1 MWKTLCAPISLLA
14 LVFLAACDAEKP
26 KVKNQA
32 ASEPMAAAPQPPAPP
47 PAPTHPQSA
56 EIEKL
61 TGAHTRVVWA
71 QYQKPKSAEPYSN
84 ASSHFLMGLDSKD
97 GLGAHPIL
105 AVNGNYSRPLI
116 TSDGE
121 AILFSDK
128 RLSRDD
134 KNNKVYNPI
143 IQLTDW
149 KGTAP
154 KTLAEGYAV
163 DTWRDPASGTE
174 WVYAVRDFVS
184 STRIAIEAKKMVRF
198 QLNDPSKEELVW
210 DQTAVSPDNIQLSRD
225 GSRAS
230 GQFPW
235 PNVGQFLLGQNKDF
249 KKLITGCWPSLSPDN
264 SQISWGLDGEHREA
278 TFFADDGAKTW
289 TVKLN
294 SHPELAKGEIYHP
307 RWTNHPRFITLTGPY
322 LGEMVAGQGSVIGK
336 GGLTADVYI
345 GKFSEKLDAFEGWVC
360 VDKNALGDAY
370 PDVWIAG
377 GNEAVLAE
385 FPQKDGQAAVA
396 PTAPQQNAGLVFRWE
411 DRNQN
416 NTVKLA
422 SGAQLDCSMETRG
435 AARYGRRLDLLLDAG
450 AFQPK
455 ADALAAIS
463 SHLSAD
469 HPAALSFLM
478 ALDDVKNPGQGVIA
492 QLPGLVIKIE
502 AGQWMAISANSQAT
516 LPIGAA
522 SPVRVIVNKSSAG
535 AVNLVLR
542 SSADTQRAAG
552 VPVAGAVPGETQFG
566 GGGVSGGMRD
576 IAIHDRELSDAEIM
590 AATVNGTAD
599 QTAPPARI
607 RLRGKLAE
615 SSPMPTEEGINPY
628 TSAMVACIYDVVSV
642 SEGTYTG
649 KQILVKHWG
658 MLTRQMAAGFPRSVG
673 QEYDLVVEPLDAHP
687 ELKGDRSM
695 ELDVFDLETYYD
707 VSTPS
712 VVASP

>member
-1 MWKTLCAPISLLA
+1 MLKTLRAPISLVT
-14 LVFLAACDAEKP
+14 LVFLVACEAEKP
-26 KVKNQA
+26 EVKIPA
-32 ASEPMAAAPQPPAPP
+32 ESETMPAISAPAPSV
-47 PAPTHPQSA
+47 PTHPGSA

-84 ASSHFLMGLDSKD
+84 NNSHFLMGLDSRD

-116 TSDGE
+116 TSDGGS
-121 AILFSDK
+121 ILYSDK
-128 RLSRDD
+128 RLTRDD
-134 KNNKVYNPI
+134 NNNKQYHPI

-149 KGTAP
+149 KGTVP
-154 KTLAEGYAV
+154 KTLSEGYAV
-163 DTWRDPASGTE
+163 DTWRDPATGAE

-184 STRIAIEAKKMVRF
+184 STRIAIEAKKMIRF
-198 QLNDPSKEELVW
+198 PLNDPSKEELVW

-249 KKLITGCWPSLSPDN
+249 KKLITGCWPALAPDN
-264 SQISWGLDGEHREA
+264 SQISWGLDGEHKEA
-278 TFFADDGAKTW
+278 TFFADDGTKTW
-289 TVKLN
+289 MVKLN

-307 RWTNHPRFITLTGPY
+307 RWTNHPRFVTLTGPY

-345 GKFSEKLDAFEGWVC
+345 GKFNEKLDAFEGWVC
-360 VDKNALGDAY
+360 VDKNVLGDAY

-377 GNEAVLAE
+377 GNEAVLNS
-385 FPQKDGQAAVA
+385 FPQKDGQASAA
-396 PTAPQQNAGLVFRWE
+396 LAAPQQKAGLVFRWE

-416 NTVKLA
+416 NTVKLPT
-422 SGAQLDCSMETRG
+422 GAQLDCSLETRG
-435 AARYGRRLDLLLDAG
+435 PARYGRRLDLLLDAG

-455 ADALAAIS
+455 ADALAAITA
-463 SHLSAD
+463 HLSAD

-492 QLPGLVIKIE
+492 QLPGLVVKIE
-502 AGQWMAISANSQAT
+502 GGQWKAISATSAAV
-516 LPIGAA
+516 LPVGAS
-522 SPVRVIVNKSSAG
+522 SPVRVIANKGPGGSIKLIVRSGAETQSAAG
-535 AVNLVLR
+535 AP
-542 SSADTQRAAG
+542 G
-552 VPVAGAVPGETQFG
+552 AGAIAGESQFG
-566 GGGVSGGMRD
+566 GGGLFGGVRD
-576 IAIHDRELSDAEIM
+576 IALFDRELSDAEIM
-590 AATVNGTAD
+590 SATVTGPAD

-615 SSPMPTEEGINPY
+615 ASPMPTEEGINPY

-658 MLTRQMAAGFPRSVG
+658 MLTRQIVAGFPRAVG
-673 QEYDLVVEPLDAHP
+673 QEFDLVVEPLDAHP
-687 ELKGDRSM
+687 ELKGDRAM
-695 ELDVFDLETYYD
+695 ELDVFDLETFYD

-712 VVASP
+712 VVSAP